1 MMRAYCYFVAAGLVL
16 TALLLSGPWARQ
28 AAGQQ
33 ASMPLPP
40 QDLAPQPGSAAAA
53 SVAESGVPQETLAEA
68 WLIALG
74 GDQRVEAS
82 RWNLS
87 AAQSSW
93 AAAKAERLPSLKLGA
108 DYLALSEQPAV
119 SVNLPS
125 LPAMSMPMFEQDSV
139 GFHGL
144 VSQPLYTSGRI
155 SNGISAAESAVRANQ
170 SDVQRTK
177 LDIKMNVA
185 EIYVV
190 VLRAARIVDV
200 AQSKVVS
207 LNAHNHD
214 VAGLFERGLVSKN
227 DLLAAQ
233 VALAD
238 ARQQALDAQNGV
250 ELGNSA
256 YNRALGRRLTEPVRL
271 AELRDEGDVCDV
283 EELTQMA
290 LRQRPELEGLSAQ
303 VRALREQAA
312 SLRAKNAPQ
321 VNVQGGY
328 VFQENKYIDPNGF
341 AVVLLGV
348 EWNAF
353 DSGRVRNQ
361 AESLCDKAEAMFR
374 MRKDAESM
382 IALEVRQ
389 KWLDLQTARQ
399 RVQVAR
405 QATAQADE
413 NLRVA
418 RDRYQQQV
426 GTNTEVL
433 DAETLRIQAYTNLYN
448 SSYQAVLAGLRLRR
462 AVGNL

>member
-1 MMRAYCYFVAAGLVL
+1 MRVYCYLVAAGLVL
-16 TALLLSGPWARQ
+16 PTLLLLGPWAGQ
-28 AAGQQ
+28 VAGQQ

-40 QDLAPQPGSAAAA
+40 QDFAPRPDSGAATA
-53 SVAESGVPQETLAEA
+53 VAESGAQQETLAEA

-87 AAQSSW
+87 AAQSTW
-93 AAAKAERLPSLKLGA
+93 AAAKAERLPSLKMGA
-108 DYLALSEQPAV
+108 DYLALSEQPSV
-119 SVNLPS
+119 SVNIPS
-125 LPAMSMPMFEQDSV
+125 LPTMSMPMFQQDSA

-155 SNGISAAESAVRANQ
+155 SNGISAAESAMRANQ
-170 SDVQRTK
+170 SDVRRTK

-185 EIYVV
+185 EIYVA
-190 VLRAARIVDV
+190 VLRATRIVDV

-207 LNAHNHD
+207 LSGHNHD
-214 VAGLFERGLVSKN
+214 VAGLFEKGLVSKN

-238 ARQQALDAQNGV
+238 ARQQAFDAQNGMD
-250 ELGNSA
+250 LGTSA

-271 AELRDEGDVCDV
+271 AELRDEGDACDV

-290 LRQRPELEGLSAQ
+290 LRERPELEGLSAQ

-312 SLRAKNAPQ
+312 SLRAKNGPQ

-328 VFQENKYIDPNGF
+328 VFQENKFIDPNGF
-341 AVVLLGV
+341 AVVLVGV

-361 AESLCDKAEAMFR
+361 AESLCDKAEATLR
-374 MRKDAESM
+374 LRRDAESM

-433 DAETLRIQAYTNLYN
+433 DAETLRIQAYTNFYN